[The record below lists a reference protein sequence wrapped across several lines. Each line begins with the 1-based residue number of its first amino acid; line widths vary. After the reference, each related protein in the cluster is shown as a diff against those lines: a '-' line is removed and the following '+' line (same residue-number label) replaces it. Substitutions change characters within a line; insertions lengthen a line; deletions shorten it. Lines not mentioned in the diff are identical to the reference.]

1 MAEIWLEI
9 VVKRQFVSV
18 LFFSSPSTLENPFSI
33 MYVIVFFFWSLW
45 FLAFAGQIFQF
56 CGRPGNVDITKYGFS
71 FIHFNMINP
80 VCWLCHEITSK
91 VKRFFSCNNLSIQ
104 ALYFHIYDKY
114 VHQKPIKCPS
124 YLSNLSSWRNKYPT
138 SCSLPN
144 LIQVPSLLWL
154 HYKWAFH
161 SILVTWFLVVFGN
174 EVTKI
179 LHNRL
184 FTF

>member
-1 MAEIWLEI
+1 M
-9 VVKRQFVSV
+9 
-18 LFFSSPSTLENPFSI
+18 TSI
-33 MYVIVFFFWSLW
+33 SGGSIW